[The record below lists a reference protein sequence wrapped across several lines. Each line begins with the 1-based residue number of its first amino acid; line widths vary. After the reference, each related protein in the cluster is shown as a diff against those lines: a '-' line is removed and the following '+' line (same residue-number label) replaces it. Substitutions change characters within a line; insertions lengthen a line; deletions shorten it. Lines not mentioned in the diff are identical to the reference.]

1 MNPNI
6 SFSLDLSSLNRN
18 WFYKTIL
25 SSLAENVLPVIGFT
39 FEMAFI
45 ILAIAPFLGSMVS
58 LNSYR

>member
-6 SFSLDLSSLNRN
+6 SFSLDLSSLI
-18 WFYKTIL
+18 YKMKL
-25 SSLAENVLPVIGFT
+25 LSLAENDLPVIGFT

>member
-6 SFSLDLSSLNRN
+6 SFSLDLSSL
-18 WFYKTIL
+18 YKMKL
-25 SSLAENVLPVIGFT
+25 LSLAKNDLPVIGFT

>member
-1 MNPNI
+1 MKSNI
-6 SFSLDLSSLNRN
+6 SFSLDLSSLI
-18 WFYKTIL
+18 FYKTIL

>member
-1 MNPNI
+1 MK
-6 SFSLDLSSLNRN
+6 LL
-18 WFYKTIL
+18 
-25 SSLAENVLPVIGFT
+25 SLAKNDLPVIGFT